1 MTCTVECTTASPED
15 PTVIISFRN
24 EEVGMEWANGVS
36 SLKLLAAL
44 IDKQRAEAN
53 HLNRND
59 LLDYAP
65 FLTSAERFIER
76 WGTGLVPTDVRRA
89 LNDIQEN
96 VGVEKTV
103 FGSFP

>member
-1 MTCTVECTTASPED
+1 MTYTVECTTTSPKD
-15 PTVIISFRN
+15 PTVIIGFGN
-24 EEVGMEWANGVS
+24 GEVGMEWVNGVE

-44 IDKQRAEAN
+44 IDKQRTAAN

-59 LLDYAP
+59 LLDCAP